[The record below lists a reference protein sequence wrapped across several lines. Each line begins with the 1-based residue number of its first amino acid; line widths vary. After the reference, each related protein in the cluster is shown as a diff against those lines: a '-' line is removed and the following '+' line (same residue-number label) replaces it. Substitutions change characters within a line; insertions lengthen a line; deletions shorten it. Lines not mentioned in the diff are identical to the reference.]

1 MIPKQSLIPDF
12 AFLFLGIMKLPLR
25 TLVILSSV
33 IILFIA
39 LILNF
44 FVFQKSQ
51 EEEYLEAIETRI
63 QEIDIRFDEDYI
75 QVLMDIRPEDSLSFS
90 RISSKSYSYPLFI
103 LDSEKNLLF
112 WSDYTLSFD
121 YSNLDLNREFQMIED
136 PFGTL
141 LIKSRKIKRNA
152 SEYLLVHAYRLIWP
166 GVIENDYIKTG
177 PNPEIFGNDRFQ
189 IFSNPEDGNYQVK
202 TKSGQALFGINFQ
215 LGFESVGR
223 VSNTPLLIFICSVF
237 LLYFLFSFDFLR
249 KKWNKGY
256 PWQTIGYGLAILVF
270 IRVGMLLLGFPG
282 DFFEFSLFDPT
293 HYASSWMNP
302 SLGDLVLNTTCA
314 VFILG
319 LVIYQL
325 ASKSSLEKAK
335 VWIEKFKPA
344 KASILVYVVST
355 LFFGLIWVLPRDLI
369 FNSQW
374 ILDIR
379 SIPSFDWFKGLSFL
393 IMFLWGAA
401 YVLLSLTLFSLL
413 LHVKKEKNFLYRY
426 LLAVAA
432 PVVLGLYFV
441 GFWVGLAATIHFVFL
456 FSIIRFELFQ
466 NIFRL
471 GLDTF
476 LTFFYACLITA
487 IISGIST
494 FQTERER
501 LIQSKVNYANQ
512 NLIEN
517 DVMTEFFLDDIF
529 SRLKTDLFIQN
540 RLVDPLLSKDPIETK
555 IRKIYLDNY
564 FDQFEVVIRVFSS
577 NGAQILGP
585 SEGSD
590 LRALRQSFV
599 KSDYATNVRD
609 LYFVRGQESSLSN
622 KFVAFIPIVRDSNL
636 LGTIYLELIQL
647 RIQPGSVYPKL
658 LLDKKYAE
666 KLDPIAFDYAVF
678 REGELIRS
686 SGAFNFFQEEFQN
699 QLEREQLFSSGIV
712 SLGFHHFGIHN
723 GSEVIIISS
732 PTLSVSQF
740 FGNISLFFVAF
751 VFLTFMAIL
760 INTLFKGYEKF
771 EFNYSTK
778 LQLYLNFAFFFPI
791 IIISIITIGLLA
803 GSYRDDL
810 NRQYIQKAS
819 LIQSNLVSF
828 FSSQAANGLDRD
840 LLNEEVN
847 SLANTIASDIHLYTK
862 DGFLEASNRSNIFE
876 KKILAPQINPQ
887 ALAGIKEKNLS
898 QVLVEEQI
906 GKLRYQS
913 VYLAVPSQLD
923 QSVVAILAVPFFESE
938 AELNSLISD
947 VLSNIFNA
955 FVVIFILFLIVSS
968 FVSKNLTLPFKLL
981 TQKLKTTNLENNEPM
996 YWASKDEIG
1005 LLVNEYNNMLY
1016 KLEASKKVL
1025 ASTEKESA
1033 WKEMAKQVAHEIK
1046 NPLTPMKL
1054 TLQHLLRLGH
1064 EGKLEDQDK
1073 LRKSLETLIH
1083 QVDALSGI
1091 ASSFSTFAK
1100 MPLPKNELMNFKLV
1114 LNKVLDLFT
1123 NDKRVKLE
1131 FQDDSYT
1138 EDIPIMGDDKLF
1150 GRVISN
1156 LIINGIQAVE
1166 PGKLPQIKIWLWMT
1180 DQAVFLEISD
1190 NGKGIAPELKDK
1202 IFIPNFSTKSQG
1214 SGLGLAIA
1222 KSGVETAGGKI
1233 WFETEIG
1240 KGTTFYLTFPL
1251 IQ

>member
-1 MIPKQSLIPDF
+1 
-12 AFLFLGIMKLPLR
+12 MKLPLR
-25 TLVILSSV
+25 TLFILSSV

-51 EEEYLEAIETRI
+51 EEEFLEAIEARI
-63 QEIDIRFDEDYI
+63 RQIEERFDEDYI
-75 QVLMDIRPEDSLSFS
+75 QVLMDIRPEDSISFS
-90 RISSKSYSYPLFI
+90 RISGKNYSYPLFV
-103 LDSEKNLLF
+103 LDTEKKLLF

-121 YSNLDLNREFQMIED
+121 FSSLDLNKEFQLVED
-136 PFGTL
+136 PFGTM
-141 LIKSRKIKRNA
+141 LIKSRKLKRN
-152 SEYLLVHAYRLIWP
+152 SSDFFLVHAYRLIWP
-166 GVIENDYIKTG
+166 GIIENDYIKTG
-177 PNPEIFGNDRFQ
+177 PNPEIFGNDRFK
-189 IFSNPEDGNYQVK
+189 IFSNPGEANYQVK
-202 TKSGQALFGINFQ
+202 SKSGQALFGINFQ

-223 VSNTPLLIFICSVF
+223 VSNTPLLIFICSIF

-249 KKWNKGY
+249 KKWIKGY
-256 PWQTIGYGLAILVF
+256 PWQTIGYGLLILVF
-270 IRVGMLLLGFPG
+270 IRIGMLLLGFPG
-282 DFFEFSLFDPT
+282 DFFEFPLFDPT
-293 HYASSWMNP
+293 HYASSWSNP
-302 SLGDLVLNTTCA
+302 SLGDLVLNTACA
-314 VFILG
+314 VGILG

-325 ASKSSLEKAK
+325 ASKPTVEKAK
-335 VWIEKFKPA
+335 IWVDKLRLPI
-344 KASILVYVVST
+344 ASVLVFIVST
-355 LFFGLIWVLPRDLI
+355 LFFGLIWFLPRDLI

-379 SIPSFDWFKGLSFL
+379 SIPSFDWFKGFSFL
-393 IMFLWGAA
+393 ILFLWGAA
-401 YVLLSLTLFSLL
+401 YVLVSLTLLSLL
-413 LHVKKEKNFLYRY
+413 LKVKNEKNLIYRY
-426 LLAVAA
+426 LFAA
-432 PVVLGLYFV
+432 AIPTVFGLFLV
-441 GFWVGLAATIHFVFL
+441 GFWTGLSAFIHFIFL

-466 NIFRL
+466 NVFRL

-487 IISGIST
+487 SISGIST

-501 LIQSKVNYANQ
+501 LIQSKTNYANQ

-517 DVMTEFFLDDIF
+517 DVMTEFFLGDIF
-529 SRLKTDLFIQN
+529 SRLRSDLFIQN
-540 RLVDPLLSKDPIETK
+540 RLADPLLSKEPIETK

-564 FDQFEVVIRVFSS
+564 FDQFDVVIRVFST
-577 NGAQILGP
+577 NGTQILGP
-585 SEGSD
+585 VERGD
-590 LRALRQSFV
+590 LRDLRQSFV
-599 KSDYATNVRD
+599 KSDYATSVRD
-609 LYFVRGQESSLSN
+609 LYFVRAKESNLSN
-622 KFVAFIPIVRDSNL
+622 KFVAFIPMVRENNL
-636 LGTIYLELIQL
+636 LGTIYLELTQL

-666 KLDPIAFDYAVF
+666 KLDPITFDYALF
-678 REGELIRS
+678 RDGNLVRS
-686 SGAFNFFQEEFQN
+686 AGTFNYFQEEFQN
-699 QLEREQLFSSGIV
+699 QLEREQLFTSGIV
-712 SLGFHHFGIHN
+712 SLGYHHFGIRN
-723 GSEVIIISS
+723 GSEEIIISS
-732 PTLSVSQF
+732 PTLSISQF
-740 FGNISLFFVAF
+740 FGNISLFFVAY

-828 FSSQAANGLDRD
+828 FSAQGANGLDRD

-847 SLANTIASDIHLYTK
+847 SLANTTASDIHLYTE

-887 ALAGIKEKNLS
+887 ALAGIKEKKLS
-898 QVLVEEQI
+898 QVLVEEQL

-923 QSVVAILAVPFFESE
+923 QSVLAILSVPFFESE

-981 TQKLKTTNLENNEPM
+981 TQKLKATNLENNEPM

-1005 LLVNEYNNMLY
+1005 LLVNEYNNMLF

-1054 TLQHLLRLGH
+1054 TLQHLLRLGQ
-1064 EGKLEDQDK
+1064 EGKLEDQEK

-1100 MPLPKNELMNFKLV
+1100 MPLPKNEPMNFKLV

-1123 NDKRVKLE
+1123 NDRRVKLE
-1131 FQDDSYT
+1131 FKDDSYT

-1180 DQAVFLEISD
+1180 DQAVFLEIND

-1233 WFETEIG
+1233 WFETELG